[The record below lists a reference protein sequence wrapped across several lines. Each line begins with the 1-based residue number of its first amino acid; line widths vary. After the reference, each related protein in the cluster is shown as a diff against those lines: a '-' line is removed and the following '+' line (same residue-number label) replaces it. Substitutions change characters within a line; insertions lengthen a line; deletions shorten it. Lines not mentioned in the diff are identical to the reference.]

1 MPRGEKLTGLPQQ
14 NARVTQLLAT
24 MKANRIERLPEKTV
38 QINKTSIRV
47 LLDCGAQTNVIKREV
62 AEKLDVPLTCAAKPV
77 EIQGATDKDTAEVA
91 NLETTVT
98 FEILGQSITEPFLVS
113 QACQSELILGMPFIM
128 DHFPLALKW
137 LEESTHNRQV
147 SKQSNTTTSQYAPE
161 GTPPPETSKLWTI
174 RTREVIRDLKK
185 PQSLDQ
191 CWLLLVR
198 TVPHATAETPIGGPE
213 EDPDIQAIK
222 REFADVI
229 VSELP
234 EHSKY
239 NGHITHRIDLIPGK
253 PPPHSRPYRMSEE
266 DSQELEKQ
274 IDGLLKNEQIFP
286 TTSPYGAPVLFVKKK
301 DGSKRLCV
309 DFRKLNEQTVKSRFP
324 LPLIE
329 DLFDYLKG
337 AKWFTSLDLI
347 AGYHQIPVR
356 FKDRAKTAFVT
367 SRGQYAWNVMPFGL
381 TNAPS
386 TFQMIMNET
395 LREFLHKSALV
406 YLDDILVYSRTK
418 EEHLRHV
425 REILMKF
432 REVNFKAKESKCTF
446 FSQELK
452 FLGHVV
458 NAEGIHM
465 DDEKVSA
472 VQNWPTPKN
481 VKETRQF
488 LGLAG
493 YYRRFVKDF
502 SKIARPLHQYVAKNS
517 TWGEEQTAA
526 FERIKSCLIANPVI
540 IPFDGSKTVRV
551 TTDAS
556 YFAIG
561 ATLELLSEDGKV
573 SGVVAFYSKTLVNEQ
588 LKWATRTKEFFAV
601 KSAVLHWR
609 HYLLGRQFE
618 LCTDHKSL
626 QTVLNSTDGEDK
638 ILRWITHLQQF
649 TFTIRYIP
657 GESNHADGLSR
668 IQINALSITEATF
681 PLASGPQL
689 VRAYERDKRCQNII
703 RMLRGDQVVPKS
715 WKSQLKRY
723 LLDGDWLYYRN
734 QEGEVPRLYVP
745 SGMMQHDLLEFHHSA
760 PGAGHTG
767 IDKTYAKLAEYYYWP
782 HMVRSVQKFVQT
794 CDPCQRSKS
803 STKQPE
809 GFLHPLDIPSRRFEA
824 INIDFVSGFP
834 LKDGYNEIMVVTDRF
849 SKYGMAFPVS
859 KTSTTHEIAKI
870 LLVNVVLPYG
880 VPRYIVS
887 DRDKLFTTTIW
898 SYFTQRLGIHL
909 KFTTAY
915 NPQADGQVE
924 RLNKTLVE
932 TMRATLQNSTDWP
945 EALPF
950 VMFAYN
956 TAPQSSTHISPF
968 VALRGF
974 RPRYTGMFN
983 AMWDAQKYNRQGST
997 TSSGITLAAL
1007 EQFMSGMHD
1016 QVVRWRDQ
1024 IAEAQDRQSANYNE
1038 KRREPTK
1045 YKVGDK
1051 ILVNAKEYITV
1062 KRDSKFA
1069 YKWFGPLTISR
1080 IIGDT
1085 NIEVE
1090 RGELSTAKKHNVFNL
1105 RAVKPYYPTAIEFQE
1120 VPEATLEAL
1129 KRAPQQIER
1138 IMDISRDGQT
1148 YTIATDQASEVD
1160 FMKIPKSELVQLMS
1174 PSRFERLKYSYEVNK
1189 SKRNQALLRW

>member
-1 MPRGEKLTGLPQQ
+1 
-14 NARVTQLLAT
+14 
-24 MKANRIERLPEKTV
+24 MKANRIETLPEKAI
-38 QINKTSIRV
+38 QINDTSVRV
-47 LLDCGAQTNVIKREV
+47 LLDCGAQTNVISRSV
-62 AEKLDVPLTCAAKPV
+62 ADRLNASLLPATKAV
-77 EIQGATDKDTAEVA
+77 EIQGATDQRTAEVA

-98 FEILGQSITEPFLVS
+98 FEILGQTITEPFLVS
-113 QACQSELILGMPFIM
+113 TSCQTDLILGMPFII
-128 DHFPLALKW
+128 DHFQLALRW
-137 LEESTHNRQV
+137 LEESVKSRPVSNYSNKTH
-147 SKQSNTTTSQYAPE
+147 SQYPTESQPQPE
-161 GTPPPETSKLWTI
+161 RSKLWAI
-174 RTREVIRDLKK
+174 RTREVNKDLKK
-185 PQSLDQ
+185 PQNLEQ
-191 CWLLLVR
+191 CWLLMVR
-198 TVPHATAETPIGGPE
+198 TIPSESTDASSMPIN
-213 EDPDIQAIK
+213 EDPDITAIK
-222 REFADVI
+222 REFEDVI

-234 EHSKY
+234 KHSKY
-239 NGHITHRIDLIPGK
+239 NGHITHRVDLIPGK
-253 PPPHSRPYRMSEE
+253 APPHSRPYRMSEE
-266 DSQELEKQ
+266 DNRELEKQ
-274 IDGLLKNEQIFP
+274 IDELLKNEQIFP

-347 AGYHQIPVR
+347 SGYHQISVR
-356 FKDRAKTAFVT
+356 YKDRPKTAFVT
-367 SRGQYAWNVMPFGL
+367 TRGQYAWNVMPFGL

-395 LREFLHKSALV
+395 LREYLHQTVLV
-406 YLDDILVYSRTK
+406 YLDDILIYSRTK
-418 EEHLRHV
+418 EEHKRHV
-425 REILMKF
+425 REILE
-432 REVNFKAKESKCTF
+432 RLRAVNFKAKESKCTF

-452 FLGHVV
+452 FLGHVI
-458 NAEGIHM
+458 NADGIHM
-465 DDEKVSA
+465 ETEKVSA
-472 VQNWPTPKN
+472 VQKWPMPSN
-481 VKETRQF
+481 VKEARQF
-488 LGLAG
+488 IGLAG

-502 SKIARPLHQYVAKNS
+502 SKIARPLHQYIAKNS
-517 TWGEEQTAA
+517 TWGEDQTAS
-526 FERIKSCLIANPVI
+526 FEQIKACLTAKPVI

-561 ATLELLSEDGKV
+561 ATLELIGDHGKTV
-573 SGVVAFYSKTLVNEQ
+573 GVVAYFSKTLVHEQ
-588 LKWATRTKEFFAV
+588 LNWATRTKEFYAV
-601 KSAVLHWR
+601 KSAVLHWK
-609 HYLLGRQFE
+609 HYLLGRNFE

-626 QTVLNSTDGEDK
+626 QTVLKSTDGDDK

-681 PLASGPQL
+681 PLASGNQL
-689 VRAYERDKRCQNII
+689 AKAYDRDERCQSII
-703 RMLRGDQVVPKS
+703 KMLRGDQVVPKR

-723 LLDGDWLYYRN
+723 VLNGDWLYYRTHA
-734 QEGEVPRLYVP
+734 GEIPRLYVP
-745 SGMMQHDLLEFHHSA
+745 RGMLQYDLLEFHHSS

-767 IDKTYAKLAEYYYWP
+767 VDKTYAKLAEFYYWP
-782 HMVRSVQKFVQT
+782 HMVRSVQKFVRT

-803 STKQPE
+803 STQQPE
-809 GFLHPLDIPSRRFEA
+809 GYLHPLDIPSRRFEA
-824 INIDFVSGFP
+824 INIDFVTGFP

-849 SKYGMAFPVS
+849 SKYGMAFPVT

-898 SYFTQRLGIHL
+898 SYFAQRLGIHL

-932 TMRATLQNSTDWP
+932 TMRATLRNSTDWP
-945 EALPF
+945 DALPF

-983 AMWDAQKYNRQGST
+983 ALWDGQKYNRQAAT
-997 TSSGITLAAL
+997 TASGITLVAL
-1007 EQFMSGMHD
+1007 EQFMSSMHD

-1129 KRAPQQIER
+1129 KKAPQQIER
-1138 IMDISRDGQT
+1138 IMDISSDGQT
-1148 YTIATDQASEVD
+1148 YTIATDQACEVD
-1160 FMKIPKSELVQLMS
+1160 FMKVPKTELVQLMS
-1174 PSRFERLKYSYEVNK
+1174 PSRFERLKHSYEVNK
-1189 SKRNQALLRW
+1189 NRRNQALLRW